1 MKNEKANTGRDAAPT
16 SEFIQRTAATAAALQ
31 DLVKQ
36 DEDNRCVLL
45 IASEGSETV
54 RALCGSTDRLTGTA
68 ALSMAKDDDAKHV
81 MLRAFVRWLDCIDRD
96 MALNITQALYEAVR
110 ETKGVGGGAA
120 KRPKAEA

>member
-16 SEFIQRTAATAAALQ
+16 SEFIQRAAAAAEALQ

-36 DEDNRCVLL
+36 DADNRCVLL
-45 IASEGSETV
+45 IASEGSDTV
-54 RALCGSTDRLTGTA
+54 RALCGSTDRLTGSA
-68 ALSMAKDDDAKHV
+68 ALSLAKDDGAKHV
-81 MLRAFVRWLDCIDRD
+81 MLRAFVRWLDCIDLD